1 MKVQPKLPYWIRER
15 DLDFIDDEKLDKIE
29 SIEKE
34 TITTAK
40 SFRRALYDHR
50 TLIYKSKRQFV
61 ALEKAKQEVK
71 RLQKE
76 LAQNKL
82 DSNTLWTDLSP
93 FKSRYSFT
101 HLHNNSTN

>member
-40 SFRRALYDHR
+40 SFRR
-50 TLIYKSKRQFV
+50 
-61 ALEKAKQEVK
+61 
-71 RLQKE
+71 E
-76 LAQNKL
+76 LL
-82 DSNTLWTDLSP
+82 RPPNTYMENLKD
-93 FKSRYSFT
+93 
-101 HLHNNSTN
+101 NSLR

>member
-61 ALEKAKQEVK
+61 ALEKANK
-71 RLQKE
+71 RLNDYRKNWNRINWIVIHYGLIYPRSSPDIVLP
-76 LAQNKL
+76 LA
-82 DSNTLWTDLSP
+82 
-93 FKSRYSFT
+93 
-101 HLHNNSTN
+101 